1 MIKLAIIGGIGS
13 GNSVVSKVFST
24 LGYPVYDSDSRAKW
38 LMANDEKV
46 RSQLIQVFGSETFEN
61 GILNRAYLSKKVF
74 TDKPALNKLN
84 GIVHPAVYQDFNSFV
99 ERHQSAKIVVIES
112 AILFESGGD
121 KFVDKILLVNSP
133 LDVRIHRVMRRSNLT
148 RNEVEYRILNQ
159 KNANELSEKVD
170 FIVENDENH
179 SLLSQINDV
188 IEKLIKC

>member
-1 MIKLAIIGGIGS
+1 M
-13 GNSVVSKVFST
+13 
-24 LGYPVYDSDSRAKW
+24 
-38 LMANDEKV
+38 
-46 RSQLIQVFGSETFEN
+46 
-61 GILNRAYLSKKVF
+61 
-74 TDKPALNKLN
+74 
-84 GIVHPAVYQDFNSFV
+84 
-99 ERHQSAKIVVIES
+99 IES